1 MAGEQRREQLLDVTA
16 ELATESGFGAVTIQS
31 VARRAGISRPIVYEH
46 FGDLNGLLEALVQRE
61 GSRALAQVRESQ
73 LPDLASGEPIELML
87 ESLRAY
93 LLAVERH
100 PTTWRLVLAPP
111 EGAPAILRTRIARG
125 RAAVL
130 RDLIQ
135 AVGVGLDD
143 GSEGPEPELT
153 ARLLSAM
160 ADEYARLVLS
170 DPGRYAPER
179 LVRHAR
185 WFLEFHVGDPAHHPT
200 GAARPAGAGL

>member
-16 ELATESGFGAVTIQS
+16 ELAIELGFSAVTIQS

-61 GSRALAQVRESQ
+61 GSRALAQVRASQ
-73 LPDLASGEPIELML
+73 LRDLASGEPIELML
-87 ESLRAY
+87 ESLRTY
-93 LLAVERH
+93 LLAVEQH

-111 EGAPAILRTRIARG
+111 EGAPALLRTSIARG

-130 RDLIQ
+130 RNLIQ
-135 AVGVGLDD
+135 AVGFSVDAG
-143 GSEGPEPELT
+143 GEGPESELT

-170 DPGRYAPER
+170 DPVRYAPER

-185 WFLEFHVGDPAHHPT
+185 WFLEFHVADPHS
-200 GAARPAGAGL
+200 AATAPEPRRS